1 MAARTHRQKEVRRH
15 LILYGALGRG
25 AAIAL
30 FLFPLLLPLMILML
44 RNLKRREY

>member
-1 MAARTHRQKEVRRH
+1 MEGLGSFVVLAHAH
-15 LILYGALGRG
+15 LAGLPDHEDLM
-25 AAIAL
+25 